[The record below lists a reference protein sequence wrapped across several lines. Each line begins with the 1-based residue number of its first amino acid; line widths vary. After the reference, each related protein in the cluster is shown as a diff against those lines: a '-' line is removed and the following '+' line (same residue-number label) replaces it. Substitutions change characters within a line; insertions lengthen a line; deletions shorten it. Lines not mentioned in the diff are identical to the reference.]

1 MNLEQFENLSLV
13 IGISVLVLYMLFI
26 IYKLGV
32 ESKASRFGKI
42 MLFIGLGLGFTGF
55 IAKSIIV
62 ELMKI

>member
-1 MNLEQFENLSLV
+1 MNVDEFENLSLV
-13 IGISVLVLYMLFI
+13 IGIGALILYMLFI

-32 ESKASRFGKI
+32 ESKANRFGKI